1 MDSQVRVWRD
11 EGKHLPPFMRDF
23 HDAKELFKSID
34 QYIVCE
40 DGHPANQ
47 VNWIQAQCYTID
59 VFLWFMA
66 QHGYTLQK
74 NRTKLPFDDLPSL
87 LKELKEERKQIFS
100 NALMSALTTG
110 KDDESK
116 PAE

>member
-1 MDSQVRVWRD
+1 MDSQVRAWRD

-59 VFLWFMA
+59 VV
-66 QHGYTLQK
+66 HGPARLYT
-74 NRTKLPFDDLPSL
+74 P
-87 LKELKEERKQIFS
+87 E
-100 NALMSALTTG
+100 
-110 KDDESK
+110 K
-116 PAE
+116 PHQAAF